1 MAKAAIATA
10 WIQVLPSLDGLQS
23 ALVKASRGSTIT
35 PKVELPST
43 ASSMFTKSGS
53 LLGGLF
59 STSFNKQSSGGLS
72 GAFGRIFNELTG
84 TSAKAGRSSASAFAT
99 GFSGYIG
106 AGGLGTYLR
115 LGALG
120 AGLAVT
126 ANQVAN
132 IGSKVLSLGNQWGQ
146 TNAMVQ
152 NAVGSNGDFNKS
164 MKDTLGVAN
173 ELGVSVQDIA
183 QQASRLV
190 QLAPKTI
197 PDYQT
202 SLKFLRL
209 LDMDMIS
216 TGADSS
222 EVASVMR
229 QVTQS
234 LGKGVVNGDEL
245 NSIMENSPQI
255 AQLLAQHLHV
265 SVGELKTLGKQ
276 GKISGDDLRDAVLEN
291 ADFIQQQFEKMP
303 QTANRAATAI
313 ANIFQMDASQAGIAI
328 STNIGEGL
336 KGLTKSGIV
345 DAVASSLNQL
355 IPVSQA
361 VGLAMANIATQFA
374 PAITSALN
382 SPAITQGL
390 DTLENFFNQI
400 STMSFD
406 QMTDSLKNFGT
417 MIGIVGGIALAANGR
432 LLASIPLI
440 GGALNRVK
448 NAVIN
453 VTSAFTIMGGEA
465 VSGFGS
471 LISKAGDAVAGL
483 SRLFDGFGNAN
494 RQTKLFQSKIDAM
507 DFSAMPK
514 KFQTALEEMTTGSG
528 SFDKRLDNLSKV
540 VNALSDDA
548 KSKLPNG
555 FTTAFK
561 ELVDGSDTTSKDMA
575 DRFNGLPSLI
585 KGKLSDLKSIGKD
598 SLNLRYDVQGPDANV
613 VRTRI
618 AGTFSKLT
626 GIKIPDFLTPAVGG
640 MVASTSNIVMGMAHP
655 FATLGTTIAN
665 TMKTPLEQLSIEV
678 WKAQSNFETFG
689 DLTVVDFAKSNK
701 AIGAMTAGLFG
712 LDGAFKRL
720 PASVQESLGA
730 IPATV
735 VRAIGVVPKIFKD
748 TTESI
753 KADASALGG
762 QIASKMKD
770 SFTSFGDTAATTLAG
785 IFHNA
790 PIGDVSHL
798 FNMDP
803 VEENLDE
810 TVARIKSVAGTMAA
824 PFKTVGSLVG
834 NSLKSGLSIV
844 GGTFDMLKSKFGS
857 IGAAGVEAFGLI
869 GKAALKIG
877 GGALKGA
884 GAAISGVGKAISGVG
899 RMASNLGVTAAL
911 TSAVT
916 AGFTQLFNT
925 DPSQLG
931 NAFNQMSTNIINGM
945 NKITTQLPAMAI
957 GFATVLPGLVS
968 SVTAAL
974 PALVSSIG
982 SALTT
987 VINVIVAQMPQLI
1000 NAFLTAFNALAA
1012 QLPTILPLLV
1022 SAFAS
1027 LVGGLVSAV
1036 PSIMGALGN
1045 AFIGILAA
1053 LPAIISGVLPTLVS
1067 QVGNMFT
1074 TLGAM
1079 LPVFATQ
1086 VNAQLPALFT
1096 AISSALPGMIG
1107 SLVGGLTAL
1116 ITGVVQML
1124 PTLIPALITGA
1135 MQMVTGLVAALPQI
1149 IQSLV
1154 AALPTIITSLIG
1166 TLNASI
1172 PVLVQGAI
1180 GIINAL
1186 VTALPQIIQALVAAL
1201 PSVIVA
1207 IVGGMATNE
1216 GLLIEGAVQ
1225 LVVAL
1230 VEALPQIIVALIDA
1244 IPSILE
1250 AIGSGIIQSF
1260 PIVINAFGNAIFA
1273 LASALPQLF
1282 LTVIAAIPRILVSI
1296 AGAFVGI
1303 GGMIL
1308 SHFKDIPDMI
1318 KGVFD
1323 GAGTLLYDAGKGI
1336 LEGFLKGLKSV
1347 WKDVTDFVGSIAGW
1361 IKDHK
1366 GPISY
1371 DRRLLIDNGE
1381 AIMASLNVGL
1391 GKGFKPVMGNVS
1403 GMADMI
1409 RDAMPNAIDPLY
1421 GMGLSYGSPIRY
1433 VGAAARSGGN
1443 NYITMPVQVE
1453 RYDDDL
1459 YTAAPQLYRSLKTA
1473 IR

>member
-1 MAKAAIATA
+1 
-10 WIQVLPSLDGLQS
+10 
-23 ALVKASRGSTIT
+23 
-35 PKVELPST
+35 
-43 ASSMFTKSGS
+43 MFTKSGS

-59 STSFNKQSSGGLS
+59 STSFNKQSGSGMT
-72 GAFGRIFNELTG
+72 GAFGRIFDELTG
-84 TSAKAGRSSASAFAT
+84 TSAKVGRGSASAFAT

-120 AGLAVT
+120 ASLAVT

-146 TNAMVQ
+146 TNAMVK
-152 NAVGSNGDFNKS
+152 NAIGSNGDFNKS
-164 MKDTLGVAN
+164 MSDTLGVAN
-173 ELGVSVQDIA
+173 ELGQSVQDIA
-183 QQASRLV
+183 GEASRLV

-202 SLKFLRL
+202 SLKFIRL

-229 QVTQS
+229 QVTQA

-265 SVGELKTLGKQ
+265 SVGELKNLGAA
-276 GKISGDDLRDAVLEN
+276 GKITGNDLRDAVLEN

-313 ANIFQMDASQAGIAI
+313 ANIFQMESSQAAIDI

-345 DAVASSLNQL
+345 DALAGSLTNL
-355 IPVSQA
+355 VPVSKA
-361 VGLAMANIATQFA
+361 VGLAMMNVSTQFA
-374 PAITSALN
+374 PAISSALN
-382 SPAITQGL
+382 SPAITKGL
-390 DTLENFFNQI
+390 DALESFFNQI
-400 STMSFD
+400 AIMSFD
-406 QMTDSLKNFGT
+406 EMTNSLKNFGT
-417 MIGIVGGIALAANGR
+417 MIGIVGGIALAVNGK
-432 LLASIPLI
+432 LLGSIPLV

-448 NAVIN
+448 NAVVN
-453 VTSAFTIMGGEA
+453 VTSAFTTMGGEA

-471 LISKAGDAVAGL
+471 LVSKAGDAVMGL
-483 SRLFDGFGNAN
+483 SKLFDGFGNAN
-494 RQTKLFQSKIDAM
+494 KQTKLFQGKIDAM
-507 DFSAMPK
+507 DFSDMPK
-514 KFQTALEEMTTGSG
+514 KFQKALEEMTNGSG
-528 SFDKRLDNLSKV
+528 SFDQRLDNLSKS

-548 KSKLPNG
+548 KTKLPSG
-555 FTTAFK
+555 FTDAFK
-561 ELVDGSDTTSKDMA
+561 ELVSGSESTSKDMA
-575 DRFNGLPSLI
+575 DRFNALPNLI
-585 KGKLSDLKSIGKD
+585 KGKLKDLQSIGKD
-598 SLNLRYDVQGPDANV
+598 SLSIRYGIQGPDVKV
-613 VRTRI
+613 VRTNI
-618 AGTFSKLT
+618 ASSFSKLT

-640 MVASTSNIVMGMAHP
+640 MISASSNLLHGLTAAITSPIKAGAEATGPWFEYMSNEVDSLSLDMQETGDISKRSFKDMTSGIVN
-655 FATLGTTIAN
+655 ATREIPG
-665 TMKTPLEQLSIEV
+665 
-678 WKAQSNFETFG
+678 
-689 DLTVVDFAKSNK
+689 
-701 AIGAMTAGLFG
+701 IGA
-712 LDGAFKRL
+712 AFSCL
-720 PASVQESLGA
+720 PAFAQNAFGNVVNIAVRSFAL
-730 IPATV
+730 IPPIATSTV
-735 VRAIGVVPKIFKD
+735 
-748 TTESI
+748 TEL
-753 KADASALGG
+753 K
-762 QIASKMKD
+762 
-770 SFTSFGDTAATTLAG
+770 TSFGGMASNVSSSFKDSVSKISMSPAVEAVSKAVGKISGVTSNLAT
-785 IFHNA
+785 
-790 PIGDVSHL
+790 
-798 FNMDP
+798 
-803 VEENLDE
+803 
-810 TVARIKSVAGTMAA
+810 
-824 PFKTVGSLVG
+824 PFKAVGSLAG
-834 NSLKSGLSIV
+834 NYLKSGISIA
-844 GGTFDMLKSKFGS
+844 GGTVDVLKSQFGS
-857 IGAAGVEAFGLI
+857 LGAAGVRAFGLI
-869 GKAALKIG
+869 GKSALEIG

-884 GAAISGVGKAISGVG
+884 GAAIGGVGKAISGVG
-899 RMASNLGVTAAL
+899 RMASSLGVTAAL

-925 DPSQLG
+925 DPSKLG
-931 NAFNQMSTNIINGM
+931 DAFSQMSANIVNGM
-945 NKITTQLPAMAI
+945 DKITKQLPAMAV

-974 PALVSSIG
+974 PALLTSIG

-987 VINVIVAQMPQLI
+987 VISAVVAQMPQLI
-1000 NAFLTAFNALAA
+1000 NAFLIAFNALASA
-1012 QLPTILPLLV
+1012 LPSILPQLV

-1045 AFIGILAA
+1045 AFVGILSS
-1053 LPAIISGVLPTLVS
+1053 LPKIITNILPGLVS
-1067 QVGNMFT
+1067 QVVNMFT

-1086 VNAQLPALFT
+1086 ITAQLPALFG
-1096 AISSALPGMIG
+1096 AISSALPGMLN
-1107 SLVGGLTAL
+1107 SLIGGLTAL

-1124 PTLIPALITGA
+1124 PTFIPALIAGA
-1135 MQMVTGLVAALPQI
+1135 LQMVSGLVAALPQI
-1149 IQSLV
+1149 IQTLL
-1154 AALPTIITSLIG
+1154 AALPTIITSIIG

-1172 PVLVQGAI
+1172 PALVQGAI

-1186 VTALPQIIQALVAAL
+1186 VTALPQIIQSLVDAL
-1201 PSVIVA
+1201 PSIITA
-1207 IVGGMATNE
+1207 LVGGLAGNV
-1216 GLLIEGAVQ
+1216 GILIQGAVQ

-1230 VEALPQIIVALIDA
+1230 VAALPQIIVALIDA
-1244 IPSILE
+1244 LPGILE
-1250 AIGSGIIQSF
+1250 AIGNGLIQSF
-1260 PIVINAFGNAIFA
+1260 PIVVQAFGTGINS

-1282 LTVIAAIPRILVSI
+1282 MSVIGAIPAIQCSI

-1303 GGMIL
+1303 GGMIV
-1308 SHFKDIPDMI
+1308 SHFKDIPGMI
-1318 KGVFD
+1318 EGVFS
-1323 GAGTLLYDAGKGI
+1323 GSGNLLYDAGKGI
-1336 LEGFLKGLKSV
+1336 LEGFLKGLNHV

-1381 AIMASLNVGL
+1381 AIMTSLNVGL

-1409 RDAMPNAIDPLY
+1409 RDAMPNAVDPLY
-1421 GMGLSYGSPIRY
+1421 GMGIAYGNPILY
-1433 VGAAARSGGN
+1433 AGAASQSTGN
-1443 NYITMPVQVE
+1443 TYITMPVQVE
-1453 RYDDDL
+1453 RSDDDL

>member
-1 MAKAAIATA
+1 MAKASIATA

-35 PKVELPST
+35 PKVALPST
-43 ASSMFTKSGS
+43 AASMFNKSGS

-59 STSFNKQSSGGLS
+59 STSFNKQSSGGMA

-84 TSAKAGRSSASAFAT
+84 TSAKMGRGSASAFAT

-120 AGLAVT
+120 ASLAVT

-146 TNAMVQ
+146 TNAMVK
-152 NAVGSNGDFNKS
+152 NAIGSSGDFNKS
-164 MKDTLGVAN
+164 MSDTLGVAN
-173 ELGVSVQDIA
+173 ELGESVQDIA
-183 QQASRLV
+183 GEASRLV
-190 QLAPKTI
+190 QLAPQTI
-197 PDYQT
+197 PDYKT

-255 AQLLAQHLHV
+255 AQLLAKHLHV
-265 SVGELKTLGKQ
+265 SVGELKQLGKE
-276 GKISGDDLRDAVLEN
+276 GKISGNDLRDAVLEN

-313 ANIFQMDASQAGIAI
+313 ANIFQMESSQAAIDI

-345 DAVASSLNQL
+345 DAVASSLTKL
-355 IPVSQA
+355 VPVSKA
-361 VGLAMANIATQFA
+361 VGLAMANVSTQFA

-390 DTLENFFNQI
+390 TALEGFFNQI
-400 STMSFD
+400 ATMSFD
-406 QMTDSLKNFGT
+406 EMTDSLKNFGT
-417 MIGIVGGIALAANGR
+417 MIGVAGGIALAVNGK
-432 LLASIPLI
+432 LLGSIPI
-440 GGALNRVK
+440 VGSALVRVK
-448 NAVIN
+448 NAVVN
-453 VTSAFTIMGGEA
+453 VTNAFTTMGGEA
-465 VSGFGS
+465 VSGFGG
-471 LISKAGDAVAGL
+471 LVSKAGDAVAGL

-494 RQTKLFQSKIDAM
+494 KQTKLFQSKIDAM

-514 KFQTALEEMTTGSG
+514 KFQKALEEMTTGSG
-528 SFDKRLDNLSKV
+528 SFDKRLDNLSKS

-548 KSKLPNG
+548 KTKLPRG
-555 FTTAFK
+555 FTAAFK
-561 ELVDGSDTTSKDMA
+561 ELVDGSENTSKDMA

-585 KGKLSDLKSIGKD
+585 KAKMNDLKSIGKD
-598 SLNLRYDVQGPDANV
+598 SLSIRYGVQGPDVNV
-613 VRTRI
+613 VRTNI
-618 AGTFSKLT
+618 AATFSKLT
-626 GIKIPDFLTPAVGG
+626 GIKIPDVLTPAVGG
-640 MVASTSNIVMGMAHP
+640 MVSSASNMVMRMAHP
-655 FATLGTTIAN
+655 FVTLGNTIVNTT
-665 TMKTPLEQLSIEV
+665 KTPLEQLSIEV
-678 WKAQSNFETFG
+678 WKARSNFETFG
-689 DLTVVDFAKSNK
+689 DLTVVNFDKSNK

-720 PASVQESLGA
+720 PSSVQSSLGA
-730 IPATV
+730 VPAAV
-735 VRAIGVVPKIFKD
+735 VRAIGVVPKIFSD
-748 TTESI
+748 TTASI
-753 KADASALGG
+753 KADASALGA
-762 QIASKMKD
+762 QIAAKLKD
-770 SFTSFGDTAATTLAG
+770 SFAGIGNTAAETIAG
-785 IFHNA
+785 IVHNA
-790 PIGDVSHL
+790 PVGDVSQL
-798 FNMDP
+798 FDMGP
-803 VEENLDE
+803 VEENLDK
-810 TVARIKSVAGTMAA
+810 TVARIKSVAGTIAA
-824 PFKTVGSLVG
+824 PFKAAGSLAG
-834 NSLKSGLSIV
+834 NYLKSSFSIIS
-844 GGTFDMLKSKFGS
+844 GTVDVMKSKFGS
-857 IGAAGVEAFGLI
+857 LGAAGVRAFGLI
-869 GKAALKIG
+869 GKASLKIS

-916 AGFTQLFNT
+916 AGFMQLFNT
-925 DPSQLG
+925 DPAKLG
-931 NAFNQMSTNIINGM
+931 DAFNQMSANIVNGM
-945 NKITTQLPAMAI
+945 GKITTQLPAMAV

-974 PALVSSIG
+974 PALLTSIG

-987 VINVIVAQMPQLI
+987 VVNAIVAQMPQLI
-1000 NAFLTAFNALAA
+1000 NAFLMAFNALASS
-1012 QLPTILPLLV
+1012 LPTILPVLV
-1022 SAFAS
+1022 SAFVS
-1027 LVGGLVSAV
+1027 LVGGLVSAI

-1045 AFIGILAA
+1045 AFIGILAS
-1053 LPAIISGVLPTLVS
+1053 LPTIISGVLPGLVS

-1086 VNAQLPALFT
+1086 ITAQLPALFA
-1096 AISSALPGMIG
+1096 AISAALPGMVG
-1107 SLVGGLTAL
+1107 SLVSGLTAL

-1149 IQSLV
+1149 IQTLV
-1154 AALPTIITSLIG
+1154 AALPTIITSIIS

-1180 GIINAL
+1180 ALVNAL

-1201 PSVIVA
+1201 PGVITA
-1207 IVGGMATNE
+1207 LVGGLASNV
-1216 GLLIEGAVQ
+1216 GILIEGAVQ

-1230 VEALPQIIVALIDA
+1230 VAALPQIIVALINA
-1244 IPSILE
+1244 LPSVLQ
-1250 AIGSGIIQSF
+1250 AVGSGIIQAF
-1260 PIVINAFGNAIFA
+1260 PIVVQAFGKGIIAIA
-1273 LASALPQLF
+1273 RALPQLF
-1282 LTVIAAIPRILVSI
+1282 LTVIAAIPSILVSI
-1296 AGAFVGI
+1296 GGAFVGI

-1308 SHFKDIPDMI
+1308 SHFEDIPDKI
-1318 KGVFD
+1318 KGVFN
-1323 GAGTLLYDAGKGI
+1323 GAKDLLFDAGKGI
-1336 LEGFLKGLKSV
+1336 LEGFLRGLKQV
-1347 WKDVTDFVGSIAGW
+1347 WKDVTDFVGNIAGW

-1381 AIMASLNVGL
+1381 AIMTSLNVGL

-1409 RDAMPNAIDPLY
+1409 RDAMPNAVDPLY

-1433 VGAAARSGGN
+1433 VGAASQSSGN